1 MGYMKPAFPDLLAE
15 KIDLGN
21 LLIALYDAPS
31 QTPFTSLTEPH
42 PERKTCL
49 FAFYDEWMQGKT
61 LKLKKENFGCRGCGH
76 WFFDVHARDRQ
87 NFIEFLVDDEGLKAT
102 LDMMNQWLEVSRTY
116 KPEND
121 AIFIGPYNEEYYD
134 FIKSIT
140 FFVNPDQLSV
150 LLLAANYFSVPGDLM
165 PVKAP
170 FGSGCSELLP
180 LFDSVT
186 APQAILGATDMAMRD
201 HLPANIMAFTV
212 NKPMFENFCRIGEN
226 SFLTKPFLVRLK
238 KARGGKI

>member
-1 MGYMKPAFPDLLAE
+1 MKQMKPAFPDLLAE
-15 KIDLGN
+15 KIHLDN
-21 LLIALYDAPS
+21 LIIALYDGPA
-31 QTPFTSLTEPH
+31 QTPFAQVIGPH
-42 PERKTCL
+42 PDRRTCL
-49 FAFYDEWMQGKT
+49 FAFYEDWMQGKT

-76 WFFDVHARDRQ
+76 WLFNVHACDRQ
-87 NFIEFLVDDEGLKAT
+87 NFIEFLVDDEGLKAKHD
-102 LDMMNQWLEVSRTY
+102 LMNQWLEVSRTY

-121 AIFIGPYNEEYYD
+121 AVFIGPYNEDHYD

-150 LLLAANYFSVPGDLM
+150 LLLAANYFTAPCDLV

-180 LFDSVT
+180 LFDSMMV
-186 APQAILGATDMAMRD
+186 PQAIVGATDMAMRE

-226 SFLTKPFLVRLK
+226 SFLTKPFLNRLK
-238 KARGGKI
+238 KARGGNI